1 MRVCPHFI
9 LMEASLGYNL
19 AFVNHK
25 LGVRMAKKSLLNLAT
40 NEMEL
45 VDFRIYE
52 IHGEESYE
60 GVYGI
65 NVSKVD
71 GVVEF
76 PDHVFDLPA
85 APDYVVG
92 TFDLRGEII
101 PLVDLGRWMCV
112 QTDTSKTS
120 QKVIVAKFNNIKIG
134 FIIHEAK
141 RIRRINWKD
150 IEGAAFN
157 VSNDN
162 QRGKI
167 TGTTPIEDGRTLLI
181 LDLEGILDDCNFYD
195 PMKNMINEDGSQK
208 EVPKFSG
215 FALILDDSL
224 VARKLLR
231 TSLRDAGFDIIEA
244 VNGEDG
250 IQKLERLYE
259 QYQENLSEHL
269 KIIISDVEMPQMDG
283 FHFAAQVKQDE
294 RFKDIPIMFNS
305 SICDNLSEEKSK
317 EIGAEAYLIKFDTGL
332 FYDEISRILSK

>member
-1 MRVCPHFI
+1 
-9 LMEASLGYNL
+9 
-19 AFVNHK
+19 
-25 LGVRMAKKSLLNLAT
+25 MAKKNLLHLAT

-52 IHGEESYE
+52 MHNGEHYE

-76 PDHVFDLPA
+76 PDHIFDLPA

-92 TFDLRGEII
+92 TFDLRGEIL
-101 PLVDLGRWMCV
+101 PLVDLGKWMCV
-112 QTDTSKTS
+112 QTDPLRVHK
-120 QKVIVAKFNNIKIG
+120 KVIIAKFNNIKIG

-150 IEGAAFN
+150 IEGAIFSVN
-157 VSNDN
+157 NDN

-167 TGTTPIEDGRTLLI
+167 TGTTRIEDGRTLLI

-195 PMKNMINEDGSQK
+195 PMKAMINEDGSQR

-215 FALILDDSL
+215 TALILDDSL
-224 VARKLLR
+224 IARKLLR
-231 TSLRDAGFDIIEA
+231 TSLKDAGFDIVEA

-250 IQKLERLYE
+250 IEKLEQLYG
-259 QYQENLSEHL
+259 QYHDKLGEHL
-269 KIIISDVEMPQMDG
+269 KIIVSDVEMPKMDG
-283 FHFAAQVKQDE
+283 FHLLHKLKTTIVLKIFRLSLILLFV
-294 RFKDIPIMFNS
+294 I
-305 SICDNLSEEKSK
+305 NLARKKEKK
-317 EIGAEAYLIKFDTGL
+317 LGRR
-332 FYDEISRILSK
+332 RIW

>member
-1 MRVCPHFI
+1 
-9 LMEASLGYNL
+9 
-19 AFVNHK
+19 
-25 LGVRMAKKSLLNLAT
+25 MAKKNLLHLAT

-52 IHGEESYE
+52 MHNGEHYE

-76 PDHVFDLPA
+76 PDHIFDLPA

-92 TFDLRGEII
+92 TFDLRGEIL
-101 PLVDLGRWMCV
+101 PLVDLGKWMCV
-112 QTDTSKTS
+112 QTDPSRVHK
-120 QKVIVAKFNNIKIG
+120 KVVIAKFNNIKIG

-150 IEGAAFN
+150 IEGAAFS

-167 TGTTPIEDGRTLLI
+167 TGTTRIEDGRTLLI

-195 PMKNMINEDGSQK
+195 PMKAMINEDGSQR

-215 FALILDDSL
+215 TALILDDSL
-224 VARKLLR
+224 IARKLLR
-231 TSLRDAGFDIIEA
+231 TSLKDAGFDIVEA

-250 IQKLERLYE
+250 IEKLEQLYG
-259 QYQENLSEHL
+259 QYHDKLGEHL
-269 KIIISDVEMPQMDG
+269 KIIVSDVEMPKMDG
-283 FHFAAQVKQDE
+283 FHFAAQIKNDD
-294 RFKDIPIMFNS
+294 RFKNIPIIFNS
-305 SICDNLSEEKSK
+305 SICDKLSEEKGK
-317 EIGAEAYLIKFDTGL
+317 EIGAEAYLVKFDAGL

>member
-1 MRVCPHFI
+1 MNIF
-9 LMEASLGYNL
+9 
-19 AFVNHK
+19 
-25 LGVRMAKKSLLNLAT
+25 GVEMAKKNLFNLAT

-52 IHGEESYE
+52 IHNGEHYE

-76 PDHVFDLPA
+76 PDHIFDLPA

-92 TFDLRGEII
+92 TFDLRGEIL
-101 PLVDLGRWMCV
+101 PLVDLGKWMCV
-112 QTDTSKTS
+112 QTDPSRSNK
-120 QKVIVAKFNNIKIG
+120 KVIIAKFNNIKIG

-167 TGTTPIEDGRTLLI
+167 TGTTRIEDGRTLLI
-181 LDLEGILDDCNFYD
+181 LDLEGILDDCSFYD
-195 PMKNMINEDGSQK
+195 PMKTMINEDGSQK

-215 FALILDDSL
+215 MALILDDSL
-224 VARKLLR
+224 IARKLLR
-231 TSLRDAGFDIIEA
+231 TSLKDAGFDIVEA

-250 IQKLERLYE
+250 IEKLEQLYG
-259 QYQENLSEHL
+259 QYHDKLGDHL
-269 KIIISDVEMPQMDG
+269 KIIVSDVEMPQMDG
-283 FHFAAQVKQDE
+283 FHFAAQVKNDD
-294 RFKDIPIMFNS
+294 RFKNIPIIFNS
-305 SICDNLSEEKSK
+305 SICDKLSEEKGK
-317 EIGAEAYLIKFDTGL
+317 EIGAEAYLVKFDAGL

>member
-1 MRVCPHFI
+1 
-9 LMEASLGYNL
+9 
-19 AFVNHK
+19 
-25 LGVRMAKKSLLNLAT
+25 MAKKSLLNLAT

-52 IHGEESYE
+52 MQGDESYE

-92 TFDLRGEII
+92 TFDLRGEIL
-101 PLVDLGRWMCV
+101 PLVDLGKWMCV
-112 QTDTSKTS
+112 QTDTSRTS

-167 TGTTPIEDGRTLLI
+167 TGTTRIEDGRTLLI

-195 PMKNMINEDGSQK
+195 PMKTMINDDGSQK

-215 FALILDDSL
+215 IALILDDSL
-224 VARKLLR
+224 IARKLLR

-250 IQKLERLYE
+250 IAKLERLYE
-259 QYQENLSEHL
+259 QYQENLGEHL
-269 KIIISDVEMPQMDG
+269 KIIVSDVEMPQMDG
-283 FHFAAQVKQDE
+283 FHFAAQIKQDE
-294 RFKDIPIMFNS
+294 RFRNIPIIFNS
-305 SICDNLSEEKSK
+305 SICDKLSEEKGK
-317 EIGAEAYLIKFDTGL
+317 EIGAEAYLVKFDAGL